1 MSMIMTEAKTD
12 AKLLTA
18 DDLLRLYSDGVRGE
32 LIRGELR
39 ETMPTGGEHGET
51 VMILGAALVNFAR
64 TRRLGRIAG
73 SDSGVLLE
81 RDPDTV
87 RELDLA
93 FFSADTIPAG
103 ARVTGYYEVVPDI
116 VGEVVSPNDT
126 AREIDDKARMWI
138 RYGAGLV
145 WVLNPDTRTVA
156 VYSQDGTVTVL
167 GDGDVLDGGDV
178 LPGSQAASAT
188 FSTNRQVSHPLNLRL
203 RCLRRRG

>member
-18 DDLLRLYSDGVRGE
+18 DDLLRLYSEGVRGE
-32 LIRGELR
+32 LIRGELY
-39 ETMPTGGEHGET
+39 EIMPTGGEHGEI
-51 VMILGAALVNFAR
+51 VMTLGTALVNFAR
-64 TRRLGRIAG
+64 PRRLGRIAG

-87 RELDLA
+87 REPDLA
-93 FFSADTIPAG
+93 FFSTDTIPAG
-103 ARVTGYYEVVPDI
+103 VRVTGYYEVVPDI

-138 RYGAGLV
+138 RYGTGLV

-178 LPGSQAASAT
+178 M
-188 FSTNRQVSHPLNLRL
+188 
-203 RCLRRRG
+203 RGFTYNVADIFD